1 MVLLCK
7 QLILLV
13 TPLQQLFFLGCD
25 AALKSRIVSTHT
37 THTDALDRE
46 ERGKAPHAG

>member
-1 MVLLCK
+1 MVLFCK

-13 TPLQQLFFLGCD
+13 IPLQRLFFGGFD
-25 AALKSRIVSTHT
+25 AALKSRIDSTRAG
-37 THTDALDRE
+37 ALDRE